1 MNTIYRHF
9 ILLAAVALSA
19 GCVQEDFI
27 EETSVDITARMEAE
41 PDTRT
46 SLSGLEGGM
55 YYPLWSAD
63 DQIAVYVDNDADPS
77 KFSLTSGEGSTV
89 ASFAGSRKGDDYIA
103 VYPYDIAGS
112 ISDGTVSLTL
122 PQTQKYTKASFGPG
136 AFPMLA
142 TGSAN
147 DGLTFMNLCS
157 VLKISLT
164 GTAAVRS
171 VTLTAND
178 EDTFMSGPASAVTDY
193 TASSE
198 NLLSM
203 SAGGSRSVVLDTKG
217 LEISETAPADVFI
230 VVPSQ
235 TYKGGFTIEV
245 DTYTETV
252 TKKVSSDITFERSQ
266 IRAIRDF
273 VLDSEVPELIP
284 EAIPD
289 DEIWYITSDGST
301 LVLNKAQ
308 EWWGYP
314 ETDFG
319 AEVVSNTYVDGKGV
333 IKFDAPLTKI
343 GEYAFISNISLK
355 EMYIPD
361 SVKSIGSEAFYD
373 CVELESLYL
382 PDDLESVGRMA
393 FWNCSKL
400 TEFNTELAS
409 QDKKC
414 LIVDSKIVGFAQYQI
429 VEYTTPDGVE
439 SIADYAFANTQSLKK
454 IIVSEGVKRIGKESF
469 AANGGVPALEEVYLP
484 STLENLGVDAFIY
497 QKNIKAF
504 YGNNDF
510 VSEDGYAL
518 LVDNYNGMG
527 LKFMVSF
534 ASGSGLT
541 SYAIP
546 AGVEGLENYTFCQSE
561 TLSSVTFPEGLVYFG
576 PETFY
581 ETFEIESI
589 SGPDVMND
597 NRSLVVDNTLLFVAD
612 KGLTEYIV
620 PDCVT
625 SLGYKVFSSKKYL
638 EEVKMSDNITH
649 VEGYGYLFLYSHNLK
664 TVTVSARMKDLG
676 YDPFGTSG
684 YECSS
689 LETIYMRAP
698 IPPAITYNRTE
709 GIPGSYENL
718 TIYVPQDSYDAY
730 MSSKSW
736 SPFREY
742 FEPYDYGDLSEF
754 YPDYYISSDYSS
766 DGGVETLQTATVGN
780 GIDIVLMGDAYSDRE
795 IADGSYEAD
804 MEYMYDNLF
813 TQEPFK
819 TYKDLFNVYYVNVVS
834 MTEGYEN
841 SGAAL
846 GGFFGDGTLV
856 GGNDNKCFEYALNA
870 VSEDRMDE
878 ALIIVAMNSD
888 AYAGTCYMYYPESA
902 TGTYGS
908 GPAVAYFPKGGDQTT
923 FAQLLH
929 HEANGHG
936 FAKLAD
942 EYAYEDYGAVP
953 DANVTQ
959 TRDQQNS
966 WGWWKNV
973 DFTSDPEQV
982 RWSYFLEDER
992 YANEGLGVFEG
1003 GLTYWTG
1010 VWRPTEDS
1018 IMRYNTGGFNAPS
1031 REAIYYR
1038 IHKLAYGDSWEYDY
1052 EEFVKYDAV
1061 NRSSSSAPQKTRR
1074 NYVERPLEPTAGPVV
1089 VGKSWRNANN
1099 DKN

>member
-1 MNTIYRHF
+1 MNTIYRYF

-55 YYPLWSAD
+55 YYPLWSAG

-203 SAGGSRSVVLDTKG
+203 SAGGSRSVVLETKG

-289 DEIWYITSDGST
+289 NEIWYITTNGLMNYLYDN
-301 LVLNKAQ
+301 L
-308 EWWGYP
+308 
-314 ETDFG
+314 DFG
-319 AEVVSNTYVDGKGV
+319 ADIIEHTYDDGLGV
-333 IKFDAPLTKI
+333 IRFDGAVTKLDFMRGDFI
-343 GEYAFISNISLK
+343 EKVILPETIEYINGNPFSNSPCLSEISGK
-355 EMYIPD
+355 
-361 SVKSIGSEAFYD
+361 
-373 CVELESLYL
+373 
-382 PDDLESVGRMA
+382 
-393 FWNCSKL
+393 
-400 TEFNTELAS
+400 LAS
-409 QDKKC
+409 EDGRC
-414 LIVDSKIVGFAQYQI
+414 LILNGKIHSFASAGLE
-429 VEYTTPDGVE
+429 EYTTPEGVDRIG
-439 SIADYAFANTQSLKK
+439 SSAFTSLKSLKK
-454 IIVSEGVKRIGKESF
+454 LVISEGVEVIGHNAVS
-469 AANGGVPALEEVYLP
+469 NNPSLEEVYLP
-484 STLENLGVDAFIY
+484 LTL
-497 QKNIKAF
+497 KNIEGYAFAWSPNIKKF
-504 YGNNDF
+504 YGNTDF

-527 LKFMVSF
+527 MKFMVSF
-534 ASGSGLT
+534 ASGAGLT

-561 TLSSVTFPEGLVYFG
+561 TLSSVTFPEGIVYFG

-625 SLGYKVFSSKKYL
+625 SLGYMVFANKKYL

-649 VEGYGYLFLYSHNLK
+649 MEGVGYLFRNSHNLK

-698 IPPAITYNRTE
+698 IPPAITYNRAE

-730 MSSKSW
+730 MSSQSW
-736 SPFREY
+736 SPYREY

-804 MEYMYDNLF
+804 MEYLYDNLF

-819 TYKDLFNVYYVNVVS
+819 THKDMFNVYYVNVVS
-834 MTEGYEN
+834 ATEGYDN
-841 SGAAL
+841 AGAAL
-846 GGFFGDGTLV
+846 GGYFGDGTLV

-973 DFTSDPEQV
+973 DFTSDPAQV

-992 YANEGLGVFEG
+992 YANEDLGVFEG

>member
-1 MNTIYRHF
+1 MNTIYRYF

-55 YYPLWSAD
+55 YYPLWSAG

-178 EDTFMSGPASAVTDY
+178 EDTFISGPASAVTDY

-198 NLLSM
+198 ILLSM
-203 SAGGSRSVVLDTKG
+203 SAGGSRSVVLETKG

-289 DEIWYITSDGST
+289 NEIWYITTNGLMNYLYDN
-301 LVLNKAQ
+301 L
-308 EWWGYP
+308 
-314 ETDFG
+314 DFG
-319 AEVVSNTYVDGKGV
+319 ADIIEHTYDDGLGV
-333 IKFDAPLTKI
+333 IRFDGAVTKLDFMRGDFI
-343 GEYAFISNISLK
+343 EKVILPETIEYINGNPFSNSPCLSEISGK
-355 EMYIPD
+355 
-361 SVKSIGSEAFYD
+361 
-373 CVELESLYL
+373 
-382 PDDLESVGRMA
+382 
-393 FWNCSKL
+393 
-400 TEFNTELAS
+400 LAS
-409 QDKKC
+409 EDGRC
-414 LIVDSKIVGFAQYQI
+414 LILNGKIHSFASAGLE
-429 VEYTTPDGVE
+429 EYTTPEGVDRIG
-439 SIADYAFANTQSLKK
+439 SSAFASMKSLKK
-454 IIVSEGVKRIGKESF
+454 LVISEGVEVIGHDAVS
-469 AANGGVPALEEVYLP
+469 NNPSLEEVYLP
-484 STLENLGVDAFIY
+484 LTL
-497 QKNIKAF
+497 KNIEGYAFAWSPNIKKF
-504 YGNNDF
+504 YGNTDF

-534 ASGSGLT
+534 ASGAGLT

-561 TLSSVTFPEGLVYFG
+561 TLSSVTFPEGIVYFG

-625 SLGYKVFSSKKYL
+625 SLGYMVFANKKYL

-649 VEGYGYLFLYSHNLK
+649 MVGIGYLFRNSHNLK

-698 IPPAITYNRTE
+698 IPPAITYNRAE

-718 TIYVPQDSYDAY
+718 TIYVPQDSYDVY
-730 MSSKSW
+730 MSSQSW
-736 SPFREY
+736 SPYREY

-819 TYKDLFNVYYVNVVS
+819 THKDMFNVYYVNVVS
-834 MTEGYEN
+834 ATEGYDN
-841 SGAAL
+841 AGAAL
-846 GGFFGDGTLV
+846 GGYFGDGTLV

-973 DFTSDPEQV
+973 DFTSDPAQV

-992 YANEGLGVFEG
+992 YANEDLGVFEG

>member
-1 MNTIYRHF
+1 MNTIYRYF

-55 YYPLWSAD
+55 YYPLWSAG

-122 PQTQKYTKASFGPG
+122 PQTQKYTKDSFGPG

-198 NLLSM
+198 SLLSM
-203 SAGGSRSVVLDTKG
+203 SAGGSRSVVLETKG

-289 DEIWYITSDGST
+289 NEIWYITTNGLMNGLYDN
-301 LVLNKAQ
+301 L
-308 EWWGYP
+308 
-314 ETDFG
+314 DFG
-319 AEVVSNTYVDGKGV
+319 ADIIEHTYDDGLGV
-333 IKFDAPLTKI
+333 IRFDGAVTKLDFMRGDFI
-343 GEYAFISNISLK
+343 EKVILPETIEYINGNPFSNSPCLSEISGK
-355 EMYIPD
+355 
-361 SVKSIGSEAFYD
+361 
-373 CVELESLYL
+373 
-382 PDDLESVGRMA
+382 
-393 FWNCSKL
+393 
-400 TEFNTELAS
+400 LAS
-409 QDKKC
+409 EDGRC
-414 LIVDSKIVGFAQYQI
+414 LILNGKIHSFASAGLE
-429 VEYTTPDGVE
+429 EYTTPEGVDRIG
-439 SIADYAFANTQSLKK
+439 SIAFASMKSLKK
-454 IIVSEGVKRIGKESF
+454 LVISEGVEVIGREAVFNNPS
-469 AANGGVPALEEVYLP
+469 LEEVYLP
-484 STLENLGVDAFIY
+484 LTL
-497 QKNIKAF
+497 KNIEGYAFAWSPNIKKF
-504 YGNNDF
+504 YGNTDF

-534 ASGSGLT
+534 ASGAGLT
-541 SYAIP
+541 SYDIP

-581 ETFEIESI
+581 KTFEIESI

-625 SLGYKVFSSKKYL
+625 SLGYMVFANKKYL

-649 VEGYGYLFLYSHNLK
+649 VEGIGYLFCYSHNLK
-664 TVTVSARMKDLG
+664 TVTVSARMEDLG

-698 IPPAITYNRTE
+698 TPPAITYNRAE

-730 MSSKSW
+730 MSSQSW
-736 SPFREY
+736 SPYREY

-795 IADGSYEAD
+795 IADGSYGAD

-819 TYKDLFNVYYVNVVS
+819 THKDMFNVYYVNVVS

-846 GGFFGDGTLV
+846 EGFFGDGTLV
-856 GGNDNKCFEYALNA
+856 GGNDSKCFEYALKA

-908 GPAVAYFPKGGDQTT
+908 GPSVAYFPKGGDPDT

-942 EYAYEDYGAVP
+942 EYDYEYMGEIPAEE
-953 DANVTQ
+953 ASQ
-959 TRDQQNS
+959 TRDQQNN

-1010 VWRPTEDS
+1010 VWRPTENS

-1031 REAIYYR
+1031 REAIWYR

-1052 EEFVKYDAV
+1052 EEFVEYDAV
-1061 NRSSSSAPQKTRR
+1061 NRSSSSAPQKSRR
-1074 NYVERPLEPTAGPVV
+1074 NYVERPLEPTAAPVV
-1089 VGKSWRNANN
+1089 VGKSWRDANN

>member
-1 MNTIYRHF
+1 MNTIYRYF

-55 YYPLWSAD
+55 YYPLWSAG

-122 PQTQKYTKASFGPG
+122 PQTQKYTKDSFGPG

-142 TGSAN
+142 TGSVN

-198 NLLSM
+198 SLLSM
-203 SAGGSRSVVLDTKG
+203 SAGGSRSVVLETKG

-289 DEIWYITSDGST
+289 NEIWYITTNG
-301 LVLNKAQ
+301 LMNGLYGNL
-308 EWWGYP
+308 
-314 ETDFG
+314 DFG
-319 AEVVSNTYVDGKGV
+319 ADIIEHTYEDGLGV
-333 IKFDAPLTKI
+333 IRFDGAVTKLDFMRGDFI
-343 GEYAFISNISLK
+343 EKVILPETIEYINGNPFSNSPCLSEISGK
-355 EMYIPD
+355 
-361 SVKSIGSEAFYD
+361 
-373 CVELESLYL
+373 
-382 PDDLESVGRMA
+382 
-393 FWNCSKL
+393 
-400 TEFNTELAS
+400 LAS
-409 QDKKC
+409 EDGRC
-414 LIVDSKIVGFAQYQI
+414 LILNGKIHSFASAGLE
-429 VEYTTPDGVE
+429 EYTTPEGANR
-439 SIADYAFANTQSLKK
+439 IGNGAFASMNSLKK
-454 IIVSEGVKRIGKESF
+454 LVISEGVEVIGLDAVS
-469 AANGGVPALEEVYLP
+469 NNLSLEEVYLP
-484 STLENLGVDAFIY
+484 STL
-497 QKNIKAF
+497 KNIEGYAFAWSPKIKKF
-504 YGNNDF
+504 YGNTDF

-534 ASGSGLT
+534 ASGAGLT

-589 SGPDVMND
+589 AGPDVMND

-612 KGLTEYIV
+612 KGMAEYIV

-625 SLGYKVFSSKKYL
+625 SLGYEVFANKKYL

-649 VEGYGYLFLYSHNLK
+649 VEGVGYLFCYSHNLK

-698 IPPAITYNRTE
+698 IPPAITYNRAE

-730 MSSKSW
+730 MSSQSW
-736 SPFREY
+736 SPYREY

-819 TYKDLFNVYYVNVVS
+819 THKDMFNVYYVNVVS
-834 MTEGYEN
+834 ATEGYDN
-841 SGAAL
+841 AGAAL
-846 GGFFGDGTLV
+846 GGYFGDGTLV

-973 DFTSDPEQV
+973 DFTSDPAQV

-992 YANEGLGVFEG
+992 YANEDLGVFEG

>member
-1 MNTIYRHF
+1 MNTIYRYF

-55 YYPLWSAD
+55 YYPLWSAG

-147 DGLTFMNLCS
+147 DGLTFINLCS

-178 EDTFMSGPASAVTDY
+178 EDTFISGPASAVTDY

-203 SAGGSRSVVLDTKG
+203 SAGGSRSVVLETKG

-245 DTYTETV
+245 DTYSETV

-289 DEIWYITSDGST
+289 NEIWYITTNGLMNYLYDN
-301 LVLNKAQ
+301 L
-308 EWWGYP
+308 
-314 ETDFG
+314 DFG
-319 AEVVSNTYVDGKGV
+319 ADIIEHTYDDGLGV
-333 IKFDAPLTKI
+333 IRFDGAVTKLDFMRGDFI
-343 GEYAFISNISLK
+343 EKVILPETIEYINGNPFSNSPCL
-355 EMYIPD
+355 
-361 SVKSIGSEAFYD
+361 SEIR
-373 CVELESLYL
+373 
-382 PDDLESVGRMA
+382 G
-393 FWNCSKL
+393 K
-400 TEFNTELAS
+400 LAS
-409 QDKKC
+409 EDGRC
-414 LIVDSKIVGFAQYQI
+414 LILNGKIHSFASAGLE
-429 VEYTTPDGVE
+429 EYTTPEGVDRIG
-439 SIADYAFANTQSLKK
+439 SSAFASLKSLKK
-454 IIVSEGVKRIGKESF
+454 LVISEGVEVIGHDAVSD
-469 AANGGVPALEEVYLP
+469 NPSLEEVYLP
-484 STLENLGVDAFIY
+484 LTL
-497 QKNIKAF
+497 KNIEGYAFAWSPNIKKF
-504 YGNNDF
+504 YGNTDF

-534 ASGSGLT
+534 ASGAGLT

-561 TLSSVTFPEGLVYFG
+561 TLSSVTFPEGIVYFG

-625 SLGYKVFSSKKYL
+625 SLGYEVFANKKYL

-649 VEGYGYLFLYSHNLK
+649 MEGIGYLFRNSHNLK
-664 TVTVSARMKDLG
+664 TVTVSARMKNLG

-698 IPPAITYNRTE
+698 IPPAITYNRAE

-730 MSSKSW
+730 MSSQSW
-736 SPFREY
+736 SPYREY

-819 TYKDLFNVYYVNVVS
+819 THKDMFNVYYVNVVS
-834 MTEGYEN
+834 ATEGYDN
-841 SGAAL
+841 AGAAL
-846 GGFFGDGTLV
+846 GGYFGDGTLV

-973 DFTSDPEQV
+973 DFTSDPAQV

>member
-1 MNTIYRHF
+1 MNTIYRYF

-27 EETSVDITARMEAE
+27 EETSVDITARMETE

-55 YYPLWSAD
+55 YYPLWSAG

-112 ISDGTVSLTL
+112 ISDDTVSLTL
-122 PQTQKYTKASFGPG
+122 PQTQKYTKDSFGPG

-164 GTAAVRS
+164 GTAAVRN
-171 VTLTAND
+171 VKLTAND
-178 EDTFMSGPASAVTDY
+178 ENTFMSGPASVAADY
-193 TASSE
+193 TTASES
-198 NLLSM
+198 LLSM

-289 DEIWYITSDGST
+289 NEIWYITTNGLMND
-301 LVLNKAQ
+301 LYDNL
-308 EWWGYP
+308 
-314 ETDFG
+314 DFG
-319 AEVVSNTYVDGKGV
+319 ADIIEHTYDDGLGV
-333 IKFDAPLTKI
+333 IRFDGAVTKLDFMRGDFI
-343 GEYAFISNISLK
+343 EKVILPETIEYINGNPFSNSPCLSEISGK
-355 EMYIPD
+355 
-361 SVKSIGSEAFYD
+361 
-373 CVELESLYL
+373 
-382 PDDLESVGRMA
+382 
-393 FWNCSKL
+393 
-400 TEFNTELAS
+400 LAS
-409 QDKKC
+409 EDGRC
-414 LIVDSKIVGFAQYQI
+414 LILNGKIHSFASAGLE
-429 VEYTTPDGVE
+429 EYTTPEGVDRIG
-439 SIADYAFANTQSLKK
+439 SSAFASMKSLKK
-454 IIVSEGVKRIGKESF
+454 LVISEGVEVIGHDAVS
-469 AANGGVPALEEVYLP
+469 NNPSLEEVYLP
-484 STLENLGVDAFIY
+484 LTL
-497 QKNIKAF
+497 KNIEGYAFAWSPNIKKF
-504 YGNNDF
+504 YGNTDF

-534 ASGSGLT
+534 ASGAGLT

-576 PETFY
+576 PATFY

-625 SLGYKVFSSKKYL
+625 SLGYEVFANKKYL

-649 VEGYGYLFLYSHNLK
+649 VEGIGYLFCYSYNLK

-676 YDPFGTSG
+676 YDPFGMSG

-698 IPPAITYNRTE
+698 IPPAITYNRAE

-730 MSSKSW
+730 MSSQSW
-736 SPFREY
+736 SPYREY

-846 GGFFGDGTLV
+846 GGFFGGGTLV

-973 DFTSDPEQV
+973 DFTSDPAQV

-992 YANEGLGVFEG
+992 YANEDLGVFEG

-1052 EEFVKYDAV
+1052 EDFVEYDAV
-1061 NRSSSSAPQKTRR
+1061 NRSASSSAPQKTRR
-1074 NYVERPLEPTAGPVV
+1074 NYVERPLGPTAAPVV
-1089 VGKSWRNANN
+1089 VGKSWRNAL
-1099 DKN
+1099 

>member
-1 MNTIYRHF
+1 MNTIYRYF

-27 EETSVDITARMEAE
+27 EETSVDITARMETE

-55 YYPLWSAD
+55 YYPLWSAG

-112 ISDGTVSLTL
+112 ISDDTVSLTL
-122 PQTQKYTKASFGPG
+122 PQTQKYTKDSFGPG

-164 GTAAVRS
+164 GTAAVRN
-171 VTLTAND
+171 VKLTAND
-178 EDTFMSGPASAVTDY
+178 ENTFMSGPASVAADY
-193 TASSE
+193 TTASES
-198 NLLSM
+198 LLSM

-289 DEIWYITSDGST
+289 NEIWYITTNGLMND
-301 LVLNKAQ
+301 LYDNL
-308 EWWGYP
+308 
-314 ETDFG
+314 DFG
-319 AEVVSNTYVDGKGV
+319 ADIIEHTYDDGLGV
-333 IKFDAPLTKI
+333 IRFDGAVTKLDFMRGDFI
-343 GEYAFISNISLK
+343 EKVILPETIEYINGNPFSNSPCLSEISGK
-355 EMYIPD
+355 
-361 SVKSIGSEAFYD
+361 
-373 CVELESLYL
+373 
-382 PDDLESVGRMA
+382 
-393 FWNCSKL
+393 
-400 TEFNTELAS
+400 LAS
-409 QDKKC
+409 EDGRC
-414 LIVDSKIVGFAQYQI
+414 LILNGKIHSFASAGLE
-429 VEYTTPDGVE
+429 EYTTPEGVDRIG
-439 SIADYAFANTQSLKK
+439 SSAFASMKSLKK
-454 IIVSEGVKRIGKESF
+454 LVISEGVEVIGHDAVS
-469 AANGGVPALEEVYLP
+469 NNPSLEEVYLP
-484 STLENLGVDAFIY
+484 LTL
-497 QKNIKAF
+497 KNIEGYAFAWSPNIKKF
-504 YGNNDF
+504 YGNTDF

-534 ASGSGLT
+534 ASGAGLT

-576 PETFY
+576 PATFY

-625 SLGYKVFSSKKYL
+625 SLGYEVFANKKYL

-649 VEGYGYLFLYSHNLK
+649 VEGIGYLFCYSYNLK

-676 YDPFGTSG
+676 YDPFGMSG

-698 IPPAITYNRTE
+698 IPPAITYNRAE

-730 MSSKSW
+730 MSSQSW
-736 SPFREY
+736 SPYREY

-846 GGFFGDGTLV
+846 GGFFGGGTLV

-973 DFTSDPEQV
+973 DFTSDPAQV

-992 YANEGLGVFEG
+992 YANEDLGVFEG

-1031 REAIYYR
+1031 REAIWYR

-1052 EEFVKYDAV
+1052 EDFVEYDAV
-1061 NRSSSSAPQKTRR
+1061 NRSASSSAPQKTRR
-1074 NYVERPLEPTAGPVV
+1074 NYVERPLGPTAAPVV
-1089 VGKSWRNANN
+1089 VGKSWRNAL
-1099 DKN
+1099 

>member
-1 MNTIYRHF
+1 MNTIYRYF

-55 YYPLWSAD
+55 YYPLWSAG

-122 PQTQKYTKASFGPG
+122 PQTQKYTKDSFGPG

-142 TGSAN
+142 TGSVN

-198 NLLSM
+198 SLLSM

-217 LEISETAPADVFI
+217 LEISETAPSDVFI

-289 DEIWYITSDGST
+289 DEIWYITTNGLMNGLYDN
-301 LVLNKAQ
+301 L
-308 EWWGYP
+308 
-314 ETDFG
+314 DFG
-319 AEVVSNTYVDGKGV
+319 ADIIEHTYDDGLGV
-333 IKFDAPLTKI
+333 IRFDGAVTKLDFMGGDFI
-343 GEYAFISNISLK
+343 EKVILPETIEYINGNPFSNSPCLSEISGK
-355 EMYIPD
+355 
-361 SVKSIGSEAFYD
+361 
-373 CVELESLYL
+373 
-382 PDDLESVGRMA
+382 
-393 FWNCSKL
+393 
-400 TEFNTELAS
+400 LAS
-409 QDKKC
+409 EDGRC
-414 LIVDSKIVGFAQYQI
+414 LILNGKIHSFASAGLE
-429 VEYTTPDGVE
+429 EYTTPEGVDRIG
-439 SIADYAFANTQSLKK
+439 SIAFASMKSLKK
-454 IIVSEGVKRIGKESF
+454 LVISEGVEVIGREAVFNNPS
-469 AANGGVPALEEVYLP
+469 LEEVYLP
-484 STLENLGVDAFIY
+484 LTL
-497 QKNIKAF
+497 KNIEAYAFAWSPNIKKF
-504 YGNNDF
+504 YGNTDF

-534 ASGSGLT
+534 ASGAGLT

-625 SLGYKVFSSKKYL
+625 SLGYQVFAHKKYL

-649 VEGYGYLFLYSHNLK
+649 VEGIGYLFCYSHNLK
-664 TVTVSARMKDLG
+664 TVTVSAKMKDLG

-698 IPPAITYNRTE
+698 IPPAITYNRAE

-730 MSSKSW
+730 MSSQSW
-736 SPFREY
+736 SPYREY

-754 YPDYYISSDYSS
+754 HPDYYISSDYSS

-819 TYKDLFNVYYVNVVS
+819 THKDMFNVYYVNVVS
-834 MTEGYEN
+834 ATEGYDN
-841 SGAAL
+841 AGAAL
-846 GGFFGDGTLV
+846 GGYFGDGTLV

-973 DFTSDPEQV
+973 DFTSDPAQV

-992 YANEGLGVFEG
+992 YANEDLGVFEG